1 MYTAPPDAS
10 ASIHPLPLAGRR
22 LVLGVSGGIAAYKS
36 AHLLRLLR
44 QAGAEVDVVLTEAGA
59 HFVGAATFQALSG
72 RAVWQSLWDARAE
85 GGMAHIALSR
95 QADAILIAPAS
106 ADMLARLAHGQAD
119 DLLATLCL
127 ARTCPLIVAPAMNR
141 QMWEHPATVRNVATL
156 RGDGVHFF
164 GPAEGEQAC
173 GEHGPG
179 RMEEAETLFAR
190 TLAFFQPKVLAG
202 RKVVLTAGAT
212 FEAIDPVRG
221 ITNSSSGRMGYALA
235 AACAE
240 AGAEVV
246 LVSGPTALPCPLG
259 VTRVDVL
266 GAREMLAAVEAHL
279 AGADIFIAVAAVADY
294 RAAHPSA
301 QKIKKDDGAART
313 LELVENPDILATI
326 AARPNA
332 PLCVGFAAESE
343 RLDEHAEAKRR
354 RKKVPL
360 IIGNLV
366 NEGMGGDFNTVSLY
380 SETGIERLPRME
392 KTALA
397 RQLVARFAAL
407 LSSHPTQGTP

>member
-1 MYTAPPDAS
+1 MGSPNTS

-59 HFVGAATFQALSG
+59 RFIGAATLQALSG
-72 RAVWQSLWDARAE
+72 HPVWQDVWDARMAN
-85 GGMAHIALSR
+85 GMAHIELSR
-95 QADAILIAPAS
+95 HADAILIAPAS
-106 ADMLARLAHGQAD
+106 ADVLARLAHGLAN
-119 DLLATLCL
+119 DLLTTLCL

-156 RGDGVHFF
+156 REDGVHFF

-190 TLAFFQPKVLAG
+190 TIAFFQPKVLAG

-221 ITNSSSGRMGYALA
+221 ISNTSSGRMGYALA
-235 AACAE
+235 RACAE

-246 LVSGPTALPCPLG
+246 LVSGATALPCPLG

-266 GAREMLAAVEAHL
+266 GAQEMLAAVEANL

-294 RAAHPSA
+294 RVASPSA
-301 QKIKKDDGAART
+301 QKIKKTGAALT
-313 LELVENPDILATI
+313 LELVENPDILARV
-326 AARPNA
+326 AARPDA

-343 RLDEHAEAKRR
+343 RLDEYAEAKRR
-354 RKKVPL
+354 RKGVPL
-360 IIGNLV
+360 LVGNLV
-366 NEGMGGDFNTVSLY
+366 SDGMGGEFNTVCLY
-380 SETGIERLPRME
+380 SEAGIERLPRTQ

-397 RQLVARFAAL
+397 RQLVARIAAH